1 MVIAVLLNPNN
12 PQAANQVPEI
22 KAAALEL
29 GLQINFSNASTAPE
43 IDNAYS
49 AIVQQRTDALIIGA
63 DTFFLSRRD
72 QIVALAARY
81 AIPTIYSYREFIAA
95 GGLMSYG
102 TDLADAYRQ
111 EGDYVGRILHG
122 VKPDDL
128 PVQQSVKIELLLNLK
143 AAKALGLSFPLTL
156 LGRADETIE

>member
-1 MVIAVLLNPNN
+1 
-12 PQAANQVPEI
+12 
-22 KAAALEL
+22 
-29 GLQINFSNASTAPE
+29 
-43 IDNAYS
+43 
-49 AIVQQRTDALIIGA
+49 
-63 DTFFLSRRD
+63 LSRRD